1 MIQEYYPLFEPQGGG
16 SLQAQLAEIEAQTAR
31 FMAENSLS
39 PRHLLMTRVY
49 LSDAANCQPDVEN
62 HKLTREVLNAGFV
75 SYVEQPP
82 LSGCKVALQ
91 QWWIGDDDLQ
101 KSGTPDRL
109 VARLGE
115 LAFYFQSV
123 RFASG
128 VGEDTTPAAQMRSAF
143 LQHQAWLDT
152 YGLNVADHCHRT
164 WIFVRDVDREYAAV
178 VKSRNE
184 YFSEIGLTKDTHFIS
199 STGIGGASRDTSAA
213 VAADFFSVSGVPET
227 GVKYLQALDHLNHT
241 HEYGVAFERGTALDL
256 PLGRHLLISGTA
268 SIDRFG
274 QCLYRGDAVRQTER
288 LMENIEALLRDGG
301 ASLADMQYMVCY
313 LRDLADYPA
322 VKACLAKLLPSVP
335 CLMTLA
341 RVCRPEW
348 LVEIEGIAV
357 RR

>member
-1 MIQEYYPLFEPQGGG
+1 MIKEYFPIFEPLSGG
-16 SLQAQLAEIEAQTAR
+16 SLQAQLARLEAQVAR
-31 FMAENSLS
+31 FMSDNRLS
-39 PRHLLMTRVY
+39 PCHLLMTRVY
-49 LSDAANCQPDVEN
+49 LSDAANSQPEVEQ
-62 HKLTREVLNAGFV
+62 HRLTLDVLNSGFV

-91 QWWIGDDDLQ
+91 QWWIGDDALQ
-101 KSGTPDRL
+101 KIGTPDKTI
-109 VARLGE
+109 ARLGE
-115 LAFYFQSV
+115 IAFYFQSV
-123 RFASG
+123 RFAGG
-128 VGEDTTPAAQMRSAF
+128 VGEGNAPDAQMRSAF
-143 LQHQAWLDT
+143 LQHQDWLET
-152 YGLNVADHCHRT
+152 FGMNVADHCHRT

-184 YFSEIGLTKDTHFIS
+184 YFSEIGLTKNTHFIA
-199 STGIGGASRDTSAA
+199 STGIGGASFDTSAA

-241 HEYGVAFERGTALDL
+241 HEYGVAFERGTALNL
-256 PLGRHLLISGTA
+256 PIGRHLLISGTA

-288 LMENIEALLRDGG
+288 LVQNIEALLRDGD

-322 VKACLAKLLPSVP
+322 VKACLQKLLPDVP

>member
-1 MIQEYYPLFEPQGGG
+1 MIQEYFPLFEPQGGG

-31 FMAENSLS
+31 FMSGNSLS

-49 LSDAANCQPDVEN
+49 LSDAANCQPELEN

-109 VARLGE
+109 VARLGA

-123 RFASG
+123 RFAGG
-128 VGEDTTPAAQMRSAF
+128 VGEDTTPDAQMRSAF

-199 STGIGGASRDTSAA
+199 STGIGGASFDTSAA
-213 VAADFFSVSGVPET
+213 VAADFFAVSGVPET
-227 GVKYLQALDHLNHT
+227 GVKYLQSLDHLNHT

-268 SIDRFG
+268 SIDRYG

-288 LMENIEALLRDGG
+288 LVENIDALLRDGG

-322 VKACLAKLLPSVP
+322 VKACLQKLLPGVP